1 MSEYLTITGLEGTAL
16 ASTQEAR
23 AKRNELLVLARKGNA
38 IVSQESAEKAG
49 AILREIKGFTRMV
62 EDARKDVKAP
72 VIDLG
77 KKIDGL
83 ASELTGELESEATRI
98 SRLLGAYQAEQNRLI
113 EQARREAW
121 EKERLIRE
129 EADRKM
135 REAEEHSRTQES
147 LEKKQDKIEAQTA
160 KAIVAVRNEALE
172 NIPAKPTGIAT
183 RSDIKFTV
191 EDIQALYDAAPTLV
205 ILSPNNPAIK
215 AVLKQNPNKTLPGVK
230 HWVEQSSIV
239 RG

>member
-38 IVSQESAEKAG
+38 IVSQASAEKAG
-49 AILREIKGFTRMV
+49 EILREIKGFTRMV

-83 ASELTGELESEATRI
+83 ASELTTELEGEATRI
-98 SRLLGAYQAEQNRLI
+98 SRLLGAYQSEQNRLI
-113 EQARREAW
+113 EQARREAF
-121 EKERLIRE
+121 EKERQIRE

-160 KAIVAVRNEALE
+160 KAIVAVRTEAAE
-172 NIPAKPTGIAT
+172 AIQTKPTGITT
-183 RSDIKFTV
+183 RGNLVVTIT
-191 EDIQALYDAAPTLV
+191 DIQALYDAAPTLV
-205 ILSPNNPAIK
+205 ILSPNLPAIK
-215 AVLKQNPNKTLPGVK
+215 AVLKQNPGKTLPGVS
-230 HWVEQSSIV
+230 HYVDQVSIV